1 MLAIS
6 FSASSTEKPGRSMN
20 HNCIHV
26 LSMSND
32 VFYFKSDKD
41 VAGAVIEVYNYKTGE
56 KVISTIVENKKTLID
71 LHPQKPGDYIIL
83 ITKGEFKRKYVFH
96 R

>member
-6 FSASSTEKPGRSMN
+6 FSASSTEKPRRSMD
-20 HNCIHV
+20 HNCIRV

-32 VFYFKSDKD
+32 IFYFKSDKD
-41 VAGAVIEVYNYKTGE
+41 VVGAVIDVYDYKTGK
-56 KVISTIVENKKTLID
+56 KVMSETIESKKTLVD
-71 LHPQKPGDYIIL
+71 LYAQKPGDYIIL